1 LPARAWVRAHAVA
14 AGLTDVGVVE
24 ESETGGFADSRNAEG
39 SNWSALVRVTHLAA
53 TGSVSFTRAQ
63 LDQRSVVNAHPAA
76 LSDTIVECSQP
87 LVFLRWLALK
97 RAFF

>member
-1 LPARAWVRAHAVA
+1 
-14 AGLTDVGVVE
+14 VGVVE